1 MYLYKEFSIFSETP
15 GPTPPPLVA
24 DSPLPTDVRS
34 AILKGNYF
42 KTSVYLTTCHID
54 LSVYPVFFKA
64 IVSVWNPSMTLHTG
78 ESHTEK
84 VEVVNPVNLTLE
96 CTWAGNRDKQPNI
109 TGLWR
114 KDGEE
119 IENSLLMVQ
128 LENEQY
134 NLRRVYVHHV
144 FSIPLSASQ
153 NNNYLGILENVRM
166 RCFQGLWGKITYFN
180 THLHY
185 IFCISSAESEHILK
199 HETFL
204 CYHSQHNN
212 IWLMWQNDTIIFVY
226 KYLIYEAL
234 EKLENV
240 TWKCLKSDWIWP
252 RKRCRNS
259 VTGKCSCQLFVVFSD
274 ESYS

>member
-1 MYLYKEFSIFSETP
+1 
-15 GPTPPPLVA
+15 
-24 DSPLPTDVRS
+24 
-34 AILKGNYF
+34 
-42 KTSVYLTTCHID
+42 
-54 LSVYPVFFKA
+54 
-64 IVSVWNPSMTLHTG
+64 MTLHTG

-166 RCFQGLWGKITYFN
+166 RCFQGL
-180 THLHY
+180 
-185 IFCISSAESEHILK
+185 
-199 HETFL
+199 
-204 CYHSQHNN
+204 
-212 IWLMWQNDTIIFVY
+212 
-226 KYLIYEAL
+226 
-234 EKLENV
+234 
-240 TWKCLKSDWIWP
+240 
-252 RKRCRNS
+252 
-259 VTGKCSCQLFVVFSD
+259 
-274 ESYS
+274 